1 MATARVDLATV
12 RGRII
17 QALNAGQASTWVTS
31 LASVLAAEKDDRRS
45 DTEIDK
51 AILAA
56 DARVCSAI
64 CESSSNGYRPLFM
77 AEVVVTHGAELAEG
91 IGPIGRPLIQPYM
104 SAAYVRGVPKSA
116 DDIDSYR
123 LNTNDLYDSIDHDQS
138 GSSLAG
144 YYDFDPVSRV
154 FSFTGLAAKVSLAV
168 FTRTGACQSPEVYED
183 TVFGLALMSLPK
195 EGDSAPFVNLIGQQ
209 ALQQLR
215 EIKAGAMEVQPIDV
229 PELAQVG
236 AR

>member
-1 MATARVDLATV
+1 MATPRCDLDTI
-12 RGRII
+12 RGRVI
-17 QALNAGQASTWVTS
+17 QALNAGQASTWTTTLGTVP
-31 LASVLAAEKDDRRS
+31 AAEADDRRN

-64 CESSSNGYRPLFM
+64 CESASNGYRPLFM
-77 AEVVVTHGAELAEG
+77 SEVTVTHGTEVAEG
-91 IGPIGRPLIQPYM
+91 IGPIGRPLIQPY
-104 SAAYVRGVPKSA
+104 SGADYVRGVPRSA

-123 LNTNDLYDSIDHDQS
+123 QNTNNLYDAIDHDQS

-154 FSFTGLAAKVSLAV
+154 FSFTGYAAKVSIAV
-168 FTRTGACQSPEVYED
+168 FTRTAACQAPESYED
-183 TVFGLALMSLPK
+183 TVFGIALTSLPK
-195 EGDSAPFVNLIGQQ
+195 EGDSAPYLGLMGQQ
-209 ALQQLR
+209 ALQHIQ
-215 EIKAGAMEVQPIDV
+215 EIKAGAMQVSPIDI

>member
-1 MATARVDLATV
+1 MATARVDLVTV

-17 QALNAGQASTWVTS
+17 QALNAGQAGTWTTDLTTVP
-31 LASVLAAEKDDRRS
+31 AAQADDRRNN
-45 DTEIDK
+45 TELDK

-56 DARVCSAI
+56 DARVCGAI

-77 AEVVVTHGAELAEG
+77 AEVVVTHGAEVAEG
-91 IGPIGRPLIQPYM
+91 IGPIGRPLIQPYTG
-104 SAAYVRGVPKSA
+104 ADYVRGVTKAA

-123 LNTNDLYDSIDHDQS
+123 LNPSNLYDSIDHDQS

-144 YYDFDPVSRV
+144 YYDFDPISRV
-154 FSFTGLAAKVSLAV
+154 FNFTGLAAKVALAI
-168 FTRTGACQSPEVYED
+168 FTKTAACQSPEAYED
-183 TVFGLALMSLPK
+183 TVFGLALMALPK
-195 EGDSAPFVNLIGQQ
+195 EGDSAPFVGLIGQQ
-209 ALQQLR
+209 ALQHIR
-215 EIKAGAMEVQPIDV
+215 EIKAGAMEVSPIDV